1 MIEYLLL
8 VAALLVGF
16 SYKRFCRHVAIL
28 FLAVATLFASLN
40 PIIWIFLLIGA
51 VSLILHENARPEEAS
66 LVLFLVAGAVGVIN
80 ATNLFYVYIFFEI
93 GLVASYFM
101 IFRKSKKE
109 IMALSRYFI
118 MSSVGTAFILFGLAM
133 LWSDQGSFFI
143 GALEPGLYSIFLFV
157 GFATKMGLIPFHMWV
172 PRTYDVAKTSVL
184 LLFAGVLNKVGVIGI
199 KVFLPL
205 VSSNLNLTFAVIS
218 IISMTIANLSALS
231 ERNIKRLL
239 AYSSIAHMSYILF
252 GFTVG
257 ATLGSMVHIV
267 GHAITI
273 SCAFVCAGII
283 VEKFG
288 TTDLKKLRGAATSNQ
303 LIAFSFMISILALA
317 GIPLFPMFI
326 SELLIFISSSSYSIW
341 LSAAFGFNIILS
353 IAYYVN
359 LIRTVELSE
368 TKKEIRLKYNEKF
381 VLILLTLLIII
392 FGLFPGILTNAFG
405 RIL

>member
-16 SYKRFCRHVAIL
+16 SYKRFCRHIAIL
-28 FLAVATLFASLN
+28 FLTVATFFASAN

-118 MSSVGTAFILFGLAM
+118 MSSVGTAFILFGLSL
-133 LWSDQGSFFI
+133 LWSEQGSFFI

-172 PRTYDVAKTSVL
+172 PRTYDVAKTSIL
-184 LLFAGVLNKVGVIGI
+184 LLFAGILNKVGVIGI

-205 VSSNLNLTFAVIS
+205 VSSNLNTTFAIIS

-267 GHAITI
+267 GHAIAI

-288 TTDLKKLRGAATSNQ
+288 TSDLGKLRGAATSNQ
-303 LIAFSFMISILALA
+303 LIAFSFIVSILALA

-326 SELLIFISSSSYSIW
+326 SELLIFISSSTYNIY
-341 LSAAFGFNIILS
+341 LAAAFGFNIVLS

-392 FGLFPGILTNAFG
+392 FGIFPSILTGAFV